1 MKADTEYRLVALVPM
16 RHTSVRVPE
25 KNFRTIAG
33 KPLYSYILDTL
44 MRVSE
49 IERIVVN
56 TDSAVI
62 SQGLESNYPEVQIIE
77 RPKRLLG
84 DDVPMNE
91 ILLHDVSVVNS
102 KYYIQTHSTNPL
114 MQPETFSA
122 AISQFL
128 GDRSEHDAL
137 FGVTRRQVRIWDEN
151 VHPINHDPD
160 KLENTQDLKPFF
172 EENSCLYLFTRQA
185 IQGSKNRLGS
195 RPSMFEVPPLEAID
209 IDTEADF
216 ELVRLLIE
224 SEILDKK

>member
-102 KYYIQTHSTNPL
+102 KYYLQTHSTNPL
-114 MQPETFSA
+114 MKPETFSA
-122 AISQFL
+122 AIDKFL
-128 GDRSEHDAL
+128 SERREHDAL
-137 FGVTRRQVRIWDEN
+137 FGVTRRQVRIWDED
-151 VHPINHDPD
+151 VHPINHDPE
-160 KLENTQDLKPFF
+160 KLENTQDLAPFY

-209 IDTEADF
+209 VDTEADF